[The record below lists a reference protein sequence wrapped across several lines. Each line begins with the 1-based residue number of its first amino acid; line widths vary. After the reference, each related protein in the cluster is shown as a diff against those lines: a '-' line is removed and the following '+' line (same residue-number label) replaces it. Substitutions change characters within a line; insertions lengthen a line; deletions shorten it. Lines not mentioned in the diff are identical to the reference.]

1 MANKKLRHTIQII
14 NDRPV
19 YNGKM
24 YTCLSGYHWSF
35 VLYDVTFI
43 MYNKLLLFVG
53 QKSSPEHTIQT
64 CQVNK
69 PISKMSGGS
78 ERKQ

>member
-1 MANKKLRHTIQII
+1 MI

-24 YTCLSGYHWSF
+24 YTGLSGYHWSF
-35 VLYDVTFI
+35 VCYDVIFI
-43 MYNKLLLFVG
+43 RYYKLLLFVG
-53 QKSSPEHTIQT
+53 QKGSSEHTIQT

-78 ERKQ
+78 ERKQWYSSR